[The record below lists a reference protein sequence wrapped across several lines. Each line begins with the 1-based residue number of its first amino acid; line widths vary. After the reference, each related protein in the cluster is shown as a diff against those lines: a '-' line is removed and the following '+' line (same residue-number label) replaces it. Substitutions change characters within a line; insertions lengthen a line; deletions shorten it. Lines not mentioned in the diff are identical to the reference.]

1 MFQLIFQTIIIIYII
16 LIIYNILNLQK
27 YNYNGYILFF
37 NGDIKEISNK
47 LRDLIP
53 LHITIKNDFK
63 ITEIMNKYNDYIIND
78 NDILTPL
85 NTINKLKHLYI
96 YKNKSLIDDLSINKY
111 IHINGSFFKNSEML
125 FFPEKTLTIYNNVKT
140 KLHRA
145 YHNYNIIGILDGE
158 TIFYLFN
165 PKHKEDILNK
175 DNENI
180 KKWAHKKIIR
190 KGDILFIPTN
200 WYYIQEVK
208 DACIQYHIDADT
220 YFTFIPNFFK

>member
-85 NTINKLKHLYI
+85 NTINKLF
-96 YKNKSLIDDLSINKY
+96 S
-111 IHINGSFFKNSEML
+111 
-125 FFPEKTLTIYNNVKT
+125 
-140 KLHRA
+140 
-145 YHNYNIIGILDGE
+145 
-158 TIFYLFN
+158 
-165 PKHKEDILNK
+165 
-175 DNENI
+175 
-180 KKWAHKKIIR
+180 
-190 KGDILFIPTN
+190 
-200 WYYIQEVK
+200 
-208 DACIQYHIDADT
+208 
-220 YFTFIPNFFK
+220 